1 MIIVR
6 IWEGIGNQ
14 MFQYA
19 YARALQ
25 AKGMHVRLDMG
36 KAYDEMFRKYR
47 NHLQRT
53 ASIQNFNLRIKP
65 IDVHEYGRYSYLNQ
79 DTLVR
84 KMLYVLG
91 KNGMWLYNF
100 YEEEEQ
106 KYSEKAE
113 RIKGNYYIK
122 GWFQSERYFKDIRD
136 VLLKEFTPKKRINI
150 SKDVREALNNPQSVS
165 VHIRRG
171 DYVKI
176 NNTVN
181 SLYYQKAMH
190 YIGQLYQK
198 PLFLVFSDDLDWV
211 KDNIPIAGEVIYV
224 NEDKKMQDY
233 EELLVMSKCRSN
245 IIANSTFSWWA
256 AWLNQNK
263 EKCVIAPKM
272 WFPGQEGIVPKE
284 WIML

>member
-6 IWEGIGNQ
+6 IWEGLGNQ

-25 AKGMHVRLDMG
+25 AKGMNVRLDMG
-36 KAYDEMFRKYR
+36 KAYDEMFGKYR
-47 NHLQRT
+47 NHIQRT
-53 ASIQNFNLRIKP
+53 TSIQNFNLRIKP
-65 IDVHEYGRYSYLNQ
+65 IDVHKYGRYSYLNQ

-84 KMLYVLG
+84 KILYVLG
-91 KNGMWLYNF
+91 KNGMWFYNF

-113 RIKGNYYIK
+113 KIKGNYYIK
-122 GWFQSERYFKDIRD
+122 GWFQSERYFKDIRNI
-136 VLLKEFTPKKRINI
+136 LLKEFTPKKKINI
-150 SKDVREALNNPQSVS
+150 SKEIREALNNPQSVS

-176 NNTVN
+176 SNTVN
-181 SLYYQKAMH
+181 LLYYQKAIQ
-190 YIGQLYQK
+190 YIRQYYK
-198 PLFLVFSDDLDWV
+198 NPVFLVFSDDLEWV
-211 KDNIPIAGEVIYV
+211 KSNIPVEGEVIYV
-224 NEDKKMQDY
+224 NEDKRMQDY
-233 EELLVMSKCRSN
+233 EELLVMSRCKSN

>member
-6 IWEGIGNQ
+6 IWEGLGNQ

-25 AKGMHVRLDMG
+25 AKGMNVRLDMG
-36 KAYDEMFRKYR
+36 KAYDEMFGKYR
-47 NHLQRT
+47 NHIQRT
-53 ASIQNFNLRIKP
+53 TSIQNFNLRIKP
-65 IDVHEYGRYSYLNQ
+65 IDVYKYGRYSYLNQ

-106 KYSEKAE
+106 KYSEKTE
-113 RIKGNYYIK
+113 KIKGNYYIK
-122 GWFQSERYFKDIRD
+122 GWFQSERYFKDIRN

-150 SKDVREALNNPQSVS
+150 SKEIREALDNPQSVS
-165 VHIRRG
+165 VHIRRS

-176 NNTVN
+176 RNTVN
-181 SLYYQKAMH
+181 LLYYQMAIQ
-190 YIGQLYQK
+190 YIRQLYQN
-198 PLFLVFSDDLDWV
+198 PIFLVFSDDLDWV
-211 KDNIPIAGEVIYV
+211 KDNIPMTGEVIYV

-263 EKCVIAPKM
+263 EKCVIAPKK